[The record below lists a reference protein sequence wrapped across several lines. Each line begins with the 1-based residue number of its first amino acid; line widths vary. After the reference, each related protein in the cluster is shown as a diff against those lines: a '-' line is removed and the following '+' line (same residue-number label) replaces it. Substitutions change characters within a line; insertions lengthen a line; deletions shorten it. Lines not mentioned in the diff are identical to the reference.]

1 MQIKKNSIYILG
13 YKHLFTSLFNEDPT
27 RSKNNI
33 KILSNPSIGLLRFEC
48 EVKPYT
54 ELTVSY
60 GDSILCD
67 LSPVDPNVGRSSKR
81 ARELPSRYE
90 PTLSSKT
97 RKDRNKKRLPSQEV
111 DGVDLTQDSCLA
123 NEDSESE
130 ATDVFTN
137 SDRQAANYLRK
148 NPAKIVDF
156 IKSFSAEELKEYGL
170 QVKVIDSRKV
180 NSNEEENT
188 SVSSLDNEEDGSV
201 EDSVSQPLSFKLDL
215 FDVTV
220 GECGTQLTATHSDTK
235 ERLKDSGMAFLS
247 ITCEEMSIA
256 ERIWDGLSQEVCDEF
271 KIRDCGDLDGMIKAV
286 HKDVFRGTRN
296 LHVLPMEHVRELDD
310 DGNVTLMKWFINHFQ
325 KSIQSYLASI
335 DFNMEVYEG
344 LHIDIS

>member
-1 MQIKKNSIYILG
+1 M
-13 YKHLFTSLFNEDPT
+13 
-27 RSKNNI
+27 
-33 KILSNPSIGLLRFEC
+33 
-48 EVKPYT
+48 
-54 ELTVSY
+54 
-60 GDSILCD
+60 
-67 LSPVDPNVGRSSKR
+67 
-81 ARELPSRYE
+81 
-90 PTLSSKT
+90 
-97 RKDRNKKRLPSQEV
+97 
-111 DGVDLTQDSCLA
+111 
-123 NEDSESE
+123 
-130 ATDVFTN
+130 
-137 SDRQAANYLRK
+137 
-148 NPAKIVDF
+148 
-156 IKSFSAEELKEYGL
+156 KEYGL

-296 LHVLPMEHVRELDD
+296 LHVLPMEHVRELED
-310 DGNVTLMKWFINHFQ
+310 DGNVTLMKWFIVHFQ

-335 DFNMEVYEG
+335 DFNVKVYEG
-344 LHIDIS
+344 VVCCHSHPPLLCHLNVYRIYSF

>member
-1 MQIKKNSIYILG
+1 MLPTSDALDFPGFNKALTMFSLSAEDKIKCKEFLEHPDSHGSLYPPEEVARIQVAFLVNAGVSWRPSGVKSNPKFGAYADVGNGIFNGPRILPALTELLFMGVIYHGKYDRTAMETLHANTWNCGPDEEYADRILQIKKDSIYILG

-27 RSKNNI
+27 LSKNNI
-33 KILSNPSIGLLRFEC
+33 KILSNPSIGLLRFEG

-180 NSNEEENT
+180 NSNEKENT
-188 SVSSLDNEEDGSV
+188 SVSSLDNEEDSSV
-201 EDSVSQPLSFKLDL
+201 EDSV
-215 FDVTV
+215 
-220 GECGTQLTATHSDTK
+220 
-235 ERLKDSGMAFLS
+235 
-247 ITCEEMSIA
+247 
-256 ERIWDGLSQEVCDEF
+256 
-271 KIRDCGDLDGMIKAV
+271 
-286 HKDVFRGTRN
+286 
-296 LHVLPMEHVRELDD
+296 
-310 DGNVTLMKWFINHFQ
+310 
-325 KSIQSYLASI
+325 
-335 DFNMEVYEG
+335 
-344 LHIDIS
+344 